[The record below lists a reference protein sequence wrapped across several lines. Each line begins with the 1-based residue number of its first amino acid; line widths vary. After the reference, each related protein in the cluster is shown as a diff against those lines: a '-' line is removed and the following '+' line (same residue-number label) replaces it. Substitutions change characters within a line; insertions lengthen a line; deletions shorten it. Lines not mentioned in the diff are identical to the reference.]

1 MNIEEVC
8 PAAPAGQ
15 LLDAAEL
22 FGIRT
27 PLQLAHWLAQMAH
40 ESRGFEVTRE
50 SLNYSTASLL
60 AKFSRSR
67 ISEPDCYAYGRTK
80 DHPANQPV
88 LANIL
93 YGGPFGRQN
102 LGNIEPGDGFRYRGR
117 GFKQLTG
124 RANYLAC
131 SLAVYGDQRLID
143 EPELLEEPEAASL
156 SAAWFWKAK
165 NLNPMADRDDI
176 AGITRKINGGTFGLA
191 ERKDWLA
198 KFKAAAL

>member
-1 MNIEEVC
+1 MRISDVC
-8 PAAPAGQ
+8 PAAPEGE
-15 LLDAAEL
+15 LWDAAAR
-22 FGIRT
+22 FGINTKLRE
-27 PLQLAHWLAQMAH
+27 AHWLGQMAH
-40 ESRGFEVTRE
+40 ESKGFEVMRE
-50 SLNYSTASLL
+50 SLNYSAAGLL
-60 AKFSRSR
+60 ATFSRSR
-67 ISEPDCYAYGRTK
+67 ISEADCYAYGRTK

-102 LGNIEPGDGFRYRGR
+102 LGNTEPGDGFKFRGR

-131 SLAVYGDQRLID
+131 SLAVYGDQRLIE

-156 SAAWFWKAK
+156 SAAWFWKAN

-176 AGITRKINGGTFGLA
+176 AGITRKINGGTLGLA
-191 ERKDWLA
+191 ERKAWVE
-198 KFKAAAL
+198 KFKAAL